1 MKRYFTEVQPVFSDS
16 YYSHIYI
23 QNSYNKRYFT
33 EVQAYVF
40 QPDLLVLCFLS
51 FCTCFCLSFCLSRW
65 PFHPLIDLTK
75 GIVREYRPRF
85 CWPVSFFLSFFPS
98 FFLSLSSP
106 PIDRVPLK
114 VGLHLYSMIVLSGLA
129 LALAK
134 LQAWPASE
142 FQPSIL
148 SNSSETGITYYPY
161 YSKSLTKGIVR
172 EYRPRF
178 CWPWPWRH
186 DVRICREF
194 Q

>member
-1 MKRYFTEVQPVFSDS
+1 MIRKFNIRLWFIVRVRSKTIILSANYLIFLTYRTSTEYRPWFWMPSVFPSFHS
-16 YYSHIYI
+16 
-23 QNSYNKRYFT
+23 F
-33 EVQAYVF
+33 
-40 QPDLLVLCFLS
+40 FLS
-51 FCTCFCLSFCLSRW
+51 FSLAFFLSVFLSFFLVVQFLSFCLS
-65 PFHPLIDLTK
+65 F
-75 GIVREYRPRF
+75 
-85 CWPVSFFLSFFPS
+85 
-98 FFLSLSSP
+98 SLSSP

-114 VGLHLYSMIVLSGLA
+114 VGLHLYSMIVQIGLA
-129 LALAK
+129 LARAK

-161 YSKSLTKGIVR
+161 YSKSLTKGIVG